1 MLKPIIRLLRPKPKR
16 MPADPALRDR
26 TYFTGAAWVAV
37 LLLATATVI
46 GCTEEA
52 PSSST
57 GEPLF
62 VTTIPPFAAIVSP
75 VVGARGS
82 VVTLLG
88 AGDSP
93 HTYEPRPSDV
103 QRVGDATALL
113 YGASAL
119 DGWAADLPAPRRIAL
134 LDLVPPAFQRPAVA
148 EAHADPGASSSI
160 DPHFWTDPLAVR
172 ALLPALSDTLCALDA
187 AGCDT
192 YRTHADSLDAVL
204 VDLDAE
210 LRAQLNPVRA
220 VPVLISQP
228 FFLYFMAR
236 YGPEVEGV
244 VEPLPANEPS
254 PQSLQALV
262 QTARETNAQAIF
274 TQQQLP
280 PRAAEA
286 VAEGADIPVVPLDPL
301 GGASGRLS
309 YPDLLRSNATAI
321 RDALLDAPP
330 S

>member
-1 MLKPIIRLLRPKPKR
+1 
-16 MPADPALRDR
+16 
-26 TYFTGAAWVAV
+26 
-37 LLLATATVI
+37 
-46 GCTEEA
+46 
-52 PSSST
+52 
-57 GEPLF
+57 LF

-82 VVTLLG
+82 VVTLLD

-103 QRVGDATALL
+103 QRVSDATALL
-113 YGASAL
+113 YGAPSL
-119 DGWAADLPAPRRIAL
+119 DGWAADLPATRRIAL
-134 LDLVPPAFQRPAVA
+134 LDLVPTSFQRAAVPG
-148 EAHADPGASSSI
+148 AHADSEGSSSV

-187 AGCDT
+187 SGCDT
-192 YRTHADSLDAVL
+192 YRTNADSLGAVL

-220 VPVLISQP
+220 TPVLIAQP

-254 PQSLQALV
+254 PRSLQALV

-301 GGASGRLS
+301 GGAIDRLS
-309 YPDLLRSNATAI
+309 YSDLLRYNAVAI
-321 RDALLDAPP
+321 RDALLDSPP

>member
-1 MLKPIIRLLRPKPKR
+1 
-16 MPADPALRDR
+16 MPTDSTPCTR
-26 TYFTGAAWVAV
+26 TYPIGVAWIAIV
-37 LLLATATVI
+37 LLVAATVT
-46 GCTEEA
+46 GCTDESLS
-52 PSSST
+52 PSS

-75 VVGARGS
+75 VVGERGS
-82 VVTLLG
+82 VVTLLN

-103 QRVGDATALL
+103 RRVSDATALL
-113 YGASAL
+113 YGAASL

-134 LDLVPPAFQRPAVA
+134 LDLVPTGFHRPAVTGI
-148 EAHADPGASSSI
+148 HADPGSSSSI
-160 DPHFWTDPLAVR
+160 DPHFWTDPLTVR
-172 ALLPALSDTLCALDA
+172 ALLPALSDTLCVLDA

-192 YRTHADSLDAVL
+192 YRANADSLAAVL

-210 LRAQLNPVRA
+210 LRAQLSPVRM
-220 VPVLISQP
+220 VPVLLSQP
-228 FFLYFMAR
+228 FFLYFMVR

-244 VEPLPANEPS
+244 VEPHPANEPS

-262 QTARETNAQAIF
+262 RTARETNARAIF

-286 VAEGADIPVVPLDPL
+286 VAEGADIPIVPLDPL
-301 GGASGRLS
+301 GGASDRLA
-309 YPDLLRSNATAI
+309 YPDLIRYNAAVI
-321 RDALLDAPP
+321 RDALLDPPP